1 MILGAYL
8 SLKIGRK
15 RLLHDPRAD
24 LGAALGERIDV
35 LGIELLEA
43 LLDTRR
49 QVADEL
55 AVGLRAG
62 REPAR
67 NPDAGGGEAA
77 DHLAERGVLAAD
89 LLQVGHAE
97 IFKPRYTH
105 WFGILRVMTQ
115 RRTVF
120 FVSDGT
126 GITAQMLGH
135 SLLTQFE
142 GVEFNQVT
150 LPFVDSAEKA
160 EECLARIAAE
170 GGNGGQPIVFS
181 TLVNNDVR
189 TVVRKANALFIDF
202 FESFIDPLE
211 AGLGVKSSHTI
222 GRSHSAMDK
231 KEYQQRI
238 EAINF
243 AMAHDDG
250 ASHRELAQA
259 DVILIGVSRSG
270 KTPTSLYLAMQF
282 GVKAANYPLIPEDLD
297 RMKLPEALRTE
308 KHRLY
313 GLTIAPE
320 RLHEIRKE
328 RRPGSKYADL
338 DNCRFEVDEAENL
351 MRREGVRCINSTSKS
366 IEEIATTILR
376 ELRISRQIY

>member
-1 MILGAYL
+1 M
-8 SLKIGRK
+8 S
-15 RLLHDPRAD
+15 
-24 LGAALGERIDV
+24 
-35 LGIELLEA
+35 
-43 LLDTRR
+43 
-49 QVADEL
+49 
-55 AVGLRAG
+55 
-62 REPAR
+62 
-67 NPDAGGGEAA
+67 
-77 DHLAERGVLAAD
+77 
-89 LLQVGHAE
+89 
-97 IFKPRYTH
+97 
-105 WFGILRVMTQ
+105 Q

-142 GVEFNQVT
+142 GVDFTQIT
-150 LPFVDSAEKA
+150 LPFVDSADKA
-160 EECLARIAAE
+160 EECLARIDAE
-170 GGNGGQPIVFS
+170 NASGNGQPVVFS
-181 TLVNNDVR
+181 TLVNQDVR
-189 TVVRKANALFIDF
+189 EVVRKAPALFVDF
-202 FESFIDPLE
+202 FETFIDPLE

-250 ASHRELAQA
+250 ASHRELSQA

-270 KTPTSLYLAMQF
+270 KTPTSLYLALQF
-282 GVKAANYPLIPEDLD
+282 GVKAANYPLIPEDFQ
-297 RMKLPEALRTE
+297 RGKLPEALRPQ
-308 KHRLY
+308 KQKLF

-328 RRPGSKYADL
+328 RRPGSRYAEL
-338 DNCRFEVDEAENL
+338 DNCRFEVEEAETM
-351 MRREGVRCINSTSKS
+351 MRREGIRSINSTTKS

-376 ELRISRQIY
+376 ELRIQRQVY

>member
-1 MILGAYL
+1 MSA
-8 SLKIGRK
+8 
-15 RLLHDPRAD
+15 
-24 LGAALGERIDV
+24 
-35 LGIELLEA
+35 
-43 LLDTRR
+43 
-49 QVADEL
+49 
-55 AVGLRAG
+55 
-62 REPAR
+62 
-67 NPDAGGGEAA
+67 
-77 DHLAERGVLAAD
+77 
-89 LLQVGHAE
+89 
-97 IFKPRYTH
+97 
-105 WFGILRVMTQ
+105 

-142 GVEFNQVT
+142 GVEFDQVT
-150 LPFVDSAEKA
+150 LPFVDTVEKA

-170 GGNGGQPIVFS
+170 SGNGQPIVFS
-181 TLVNNDVR
+181 TLVNHDVR
-189 TVVRKANALFIDF
+189 EVVRRANALIIDF

-250 ASHRELAQA
+250 ASHRELGQA

-270 KTPTSLYLAMQF
+270 KTPTSLYMALQF
-282 GVKAANYPLIPEDLD
+282 GVKAANYPLIPEDFH
-297 RMKLPEALRTE
+297 RGKLPEALRE
-308 KHRLY
+308 QKSRLY

-320 RLHEIRKE
+320 RLHEIRQE
-328 RRPGSKYADL
+328 RRPNSRYADL
-338 DNCRFEVDEAENL
+338 DNCRFEIDEAEAM
-351 MRREGVRCINSTSKS
+351 MRREGIHSINSTSKS

-376 ELRISRQIY
+376 ELRIQRQVY

>member
-1 MILGAYL
+1 
-8 SLKIGRK
+8 
-15 RLLHDPRAD
+15 
-24 LGAALGERIDV
+24 
-35 LGIELLEA
+35 
-43 LLDTRR
+43 
-49 QVADEL
+49 
-55 AVGLRAG
+55 
-62 REPAR
+62 
-67 NPDAGGGEAA
+67 
-77 DHLAERGVLAAD
+77 
-89 LLQVGHAE
+89 
-97 IFKPRYTH
+97 
-105 WFGILRVMTQ
+105 MTQ

-250 ASHRELAQA
+250 ASHRELGQA

-282 GVKAANYPLIPEDLD
+282 GVKAANYPLIPEDFH
-297 RMKLPEALRTE
+297 RGKLPEAIRGE
-308 KHRLY
+308 KTRLY

-338 DNCRFEVDEAENL
+338 DNCRYEVDEAEAL
-351 MRREGVRCINSTSKS
+351 MRREGIRSINSTSKS
-366 IEEIATTILR
+366 IEEIATTIMR
-376 ELRISRQIY
+376 ELRIKRQIF

>member
-1 MILGAYL
+1 
-8 SLKIGRK
+8 
-15 RLLHDPRAD
+15 
-24 LGAALGERIDV
+24 
-35 LGIELLEA
+35 
-43 LLDTRR
+43 
-49 QVADEL
+49 
-55 AVGLRAG
+55 
-62 REPAR
+62 
-67 NPDAGGGEAA
+67 
-77 DHLAERGVLAAD
+77 
-89 LLQVGHAE
+89 
-97 IFKPRYTH
+97 
-105 WFGILRVMTQ
+105 MTQ

-142 GVEFNQVT
+142 GMEFNQVT
-150 LPFVDSAEKA
+150 LPFVDSTEKA
-160 EECLARIAAE
+160 EECVARIAAE
-170 GGNGGQPIVFS
+170 ADNGQPIVFS

-189 TVVRKANALFIDF
+189 AVVRRAKALFIDF

-211 AGLGVKSSHTI
+211 AGLGIKSSHTI
-222 GRSHSAMDK
+222 GRSHAAMDK

-250 ASHRELAQA
+250 ASHRELALA

-282 GVKAANYPLIPEDLD
+282 GVKAANYPLIPEDFH
-297 RMKLPEALRTE
+297 RMKLPEALRGE
-308 KHRLY
+308 KARLY
-313 GLTIAPE
+313 GLTIAPD

-328 RRPGSKYADL
+328 RRPGSRYAEL
-338 DNCRFEVDEAENL
+338 DNCRFEVEQAESL
-351 MRREGVRCINSTSKS
+351 MRREGIRCINSTSKS

-376 ELRISRQIY
+376 ELRIVRQIY

>member
-1 MILGAYL
+1 MN
-8 SLKIGRK
+8 K
-15 RLLHDPRAD
+15 
-24 LGAALGERIDV
+24 
-35 LGIELLEA
+35 
-43 LLDTRR
+43 
-49 QVADEL
+49 
-55 AVGLRAG
+55 
-62 REPAR
+62 
-67 NPDAGGGEAA
+67 
-77 DHLAERGVLAAD
+77 
-89 LLQVGHAE
+89 
-97 IFKPRYTH
+97 
-105 WFGILRVMTQ
+105 

-142 GVEFNQVT
+142 GVEFEQVT
-150 LPFVDSAEKA
+150 MPFIDSAEKA

-170 GGNGGQPIVFS
+170 KQNGQPIVFS

-189 TVVRKANALFIDF
+189 AVVRRADALFIDF

-222 GRSHSAMDK
+222 GRSHSAMDQ

-250 ASHRELAQA
+250 ASHRELSLA

-270 KTPTSLYLAMQF
+270 KTPTSLYLALQF
-282 GVKAANYPLIPEDLD
+282 GVMAANYPLIPEDFH
-297 RMKLPEALRTE
+297 RGKLPEALRAE
-308 KHRLY
+308 KTRLY

-338 DNCRFEVDEAENL
+338 DNCRFEVEEAESL

-376 ELRISRQIY
+376 ELRIQRQVY

>member
-1 MILGAYL
+1 M
-8 SLKIGRK
+8 
-15 RLLHDPRAD
+15 
-24 LGAALGERIDV
+24 E
-35 LGIELLEA
+35 
-43 LLDTRR
+43 
-49 QVADEL
+49 
-55 AVGLRAG
+55 
-62 REPAR
+62 
-67 NPDAGGGEAA
+67 
-77 DHLAERGVLAAD
+77 
-89 LLQVGHAE
+89 
-97 IFKPRYTH
+97 
-105 WFGILRVMTQ
+105 

-142 GVEFNQVT
+142 GVDFDQVT
-150 LPFVDSAEKA
+150 LPFVDSTEKA
-160 EECLARIAAE
+160 EECLARIEAHTAA
-170 GGNGGQPIVFS
+170 GNGQPVVFS
-181 TLVNNDVR
+181 TLVNQDVR
-189 TVVRKANALFIDF
+189 AVVRRARALFLDF
-202 FESFIDPLE
+202 FETFIDPLE

-231 KEYQQRI
+231 KEYHQRI

-282 GVKAANYPLIPEDLD
+282 GVKAANYPLIPEDFQ
-297 RMKLPEALRTE
+297 RAKLPEALRMQKT
-308 KHRLY
+308 KLF

-328 RRPGSKYADL
+328 RRPDSRYAAL
-338 DNCRFEVDEAENL
+338 DNCRYEVAEAESL
-351 MRREGVRCINSTSKS
+351 MRREGIHSINSTTKS

-376 ELRISRQIY
+376 ELRIHRQIY

>member
-1 MILGAYL
+1 MG
-8 SLKIGRK
+8 
-15 RLLHDPRAD
+15 
-24 LGAALGERIDV
+24 
-35 LGIELLEA
+35 
-43 LLDTRR
+43 
-49 QVADEL
+49 
-55 AVGLRAG
+55 
-62 REPAR
+62 
-67 NPDAGGGEAA
+67 
-77 DHLAERGVLAAD
+77 
-89 LLQVGHAE
+89 
-97 IFKPRYTH
+97 
-105 WFGILRVMTQ
+105 Q

-150 LPFVDSAEKA
+150 LPFVDSTEKA
-160 EECLARIAAE
+160 EECVARIAAE
-170 GGNGGQPIVFS
+170 AGNGGQAIVFS
-181 TLVNNDVR
+181 TLVNSDVR
-189 TVVRKANALFIDF
+189 AVLRQAKALYIDF

-231 KEYQQRI
+231 KEYQQRM

-243 AMAHDDG
+243 SMAHDDG
-250 ASHRELAQA
+250 ASHRELGQA

-282 GVKAANYPLIPEDLD
+282 GVKAANYPLIPEDFH
-297 RMKLPEALRTE
+297 RMKLPEALRGDKT
-308 KHRLY
+308 RLY

-328 RRPGSKYADL
+328 RRPGSRYAEL
-338 DNCRFEVDEAENL
+338 DNCRYEVEEAESM
-351 MRREGVRCINSTSKS
+351 MRREGIRSINSTSKS

-376 ELRISRQIY
+376 ELRIKRQIY

>member
-1 MILGAYL
+1 MSA
-8 SLKIGRK
+8 
-15 RLLHDPRAD
+15 
-24 LGAALGERIDV
+24 
-35 LGIELLEA
+35 
-43 LLDTRR
+43 
-49 QVADEL
+49 
-55 AVGLRAG
+55 
-62 REPAR
+62 
-67 NPDAGGGEAA
+67 
-77 DHLAERGVLAAD
+77 
-89 LLQVGHAE
+89 
-97 IFKPRYTH
+97 
-105 WFGILRVMTQ
+105 

-142 GVEFNQVT
+142 GVEFDQVT
-150 LPFVDSAEKA
+150 LPFVDTVEKA

-170 GGNGGQPIVFS
+170 SGNGQPIVFS
-181 TLVNNDVR
+181 TLVNQDVR
-189 TVVRKANALFIDF
+189 EVVRRANALIIDF

-211 AGLGVKSSHTI
+211 AGLGVRSSHTI

-250 ASHRELAQA
+250 ASHRELGQA

-270 KTPTSLYLAMQF
+270 KTPTSLYMALQF
-282 GVKAANYPLIPEDLD
+282 GVKAANYPLIPEDFH
-297 RMKLPEALRTE
+297 RGKLPEALRE
-308 KHRLY
+308 QKSRLY

-320 RLHEIRKE
+320 RLHEIRQE
-328 RRPGSKYADL
+328 RRPNSRYADL
-338 DNCRFEVDEAENL
+338 DNCRFEIDEAEAM
-351 MRREGVRCINSTSKS
+351 MRREGIHSINSTSKS

-376 ELRISRQIY
+376 ELRIQRQVY